1 MNKKIMMSGKTMMKN
16 NLMIFKKTDTDFPTG
31 DTRIFMKSLRRITTL
46 KNAKMLL
53 RDLIS
58 LFHLKN
64 HQEIKIFHREDLL
77 IKEEGE
83 VLANG

>member
-1 MNKKIMMSGKTMMKN
+1 MMNGKTMMKN
-16 NLMIFKKTDTDFPTG
+16 NLMIFKKTDTDFLTG
-31 DTRIFMKSLRRITTL
+31 DMRIFMKSLRRITTL

-53 RDLIS
+53 RDLKS

-64 HQEIKIFHREDLL
+64 QPEIKIFHREDLL

-83 VLANG
+83 V

>member
-16 NLMIFKKTDTDFPTG
+16 NLMIFKKTGTDFHTG

-83 VLANG
+83 V